1 MPKLG
6 RSRSPDAE
14 SPRAAVEEFDRS
26 LRALTPRTP
35 MTFLV
40 LGVSGIVFLLMAI
53 SAGGGLLEAFP
64 DAALADWGANQ
75 PALTANRQG
84 WRLFTAM
91 FVHFWLLQLL
101 FNGWTL
107 LDLGRLMERVLGGA
121 GFLLVYLAAGFAGN
135 LAHAIWQPDRLVAG
149 STGAIFGLL
158 AALAGVL
165 IRDRRA
171 IPAVVTARLRKSV
184 PAFLA
189 FNVGYGLILKRL
201 DAANYL
207 GAVAAGLACGLIM
220 ARPLTASGVANRW
233 RGNLIVAALTAVMVV
248 AAATLVSPPAADMK
262 AEFDRLVE
270 LESRLTS
277 IYEAGRADQR
287 VPERR
292 FADLI
297 DDEIIRPW
305 RAERTRLESLGRVAP
320 ADQPAWRILKDYVR
334 LREQSWALLAQ
345 ALRSGDKE
353 TLEQAKQKSRE
364 ADRVVDKLAAEKPP
378 AGKPTVP
385 EPPQDASKRSAETGD
400 SAP

>member
-1 MPKLG
+1 MPKPRG
-6 RSRSPDAE
+6 SRSPEAGAE
-14 SPRAAVEEFDRS
+14 PLRAAVEEFDRS

-35 MTFLV
+35 VSFGL
-40 LGVSGIVFLLMAI
+40 LGASGIVFLLMAI
-53 SAGGGLLEAFP
+53 SAGGGLVAAFS
-64 DAALADWGANQ
+64 DATLADWGANQ
-75 PALTANRQG
+75 PALTADKQG
-84 WRLFTAM
+84 WRLLTAI

-107 LDLGRLMERVLGGA
+107 LDLGRFMERLLGGA
-121 GFLLVYLAAGFAGN
+121 GLLLVYLAAGFAGN
-135 LAHAIWQPDRLVAG
+135 LAQVVWQPAQLVTG

-158 AALAGVL
+158 GALAGLL

-171 IPAVVTARLRKSV
+171 IPAAVTARLRKSV

-189 FNVGYGLILKRL
+189 FNVGYGLILERL

-220 ARPLTASGVANRW
+220 ARPLTAAGVANRW
-233 RGNLIVAALTAVMVV
+233 RGNLVVAALSAAMVV
-248 AAATLVSPPAADMK
+248 AAAMIVSPPPADLK

-270 LESRLTS
+270 LESQLTS

-305 RAERTRLESLGRVAP
+305 RAERARLESLGRVAP

-334 LREQSWALLAQ
+334 LREQSWTLLAQ
-345 ALRSGDKE
+345 AVRSGDKE
-353 TLEQAKQKSRE
+353 MLEEAKQKSSE
-364 ADRVVDKLAAEKPP
+364 ADRVADKLAAEKPAAEKP
-378 AGKPTVP
+378 AAEKATVR
-385 EPPQDASKRSAETGD
+385 EP
-400 SAP
+400 